1 MSETVKRDVK
11 NTVFIDLFAQD
22 EYRLQ
27 LFQTLHPEMTD
38 VTADELQIITLK
50 PVITNHQYN
59 DLAFMVRDKLMVFVE
74 AQSTWSVNILIRILL
89 YLADTIQE
97 YLHDRQM
104 DIHAEKQLPIPK
116 PEFYVIYTGE
126 RKVPEKISL
135 KKDFFR
141 SDLCPID
148 LEARVFNLE
157 TEDIIGQY
165 IVFCHVMDEQIRKY
179 DRTKEA
185 AVEAIRI
192 CRDRDALKDYL
203 NEREKEVVDI
213 MIALFDQEYAVKQYG
228 NTMKQEGIK
237 QGEKQGVEK
246 GESLLGSLMTK
257 LKEVGRTDDAF
268 RAAEDPAFRQK
279 LYKEFKL
286 A

>member
-126 RKVPEKISL
+126 RDVPKTISL

-148 LEARVFNLE
+148 LEAKVFNLE

-165 IVFCHVMDEQIRKY
+165 IVFCHVMDAQIRKY
-179 DRTKEA
+179 DRAKEA

-192 CRDRDALKDYL
+192 CRDRNVLKDYL

-228 NTMKQEGIK
+228 NTMKQEGMA
-237 QGEKQGVEK
+237 QGMAQG
-246 GESLLGSLMTK
+246 MTK
-257 LKEVGRTDDAF
+257 VTQLMAKLFSLGKAEELEK
-268 RAAEDPAFRQK
+268 AAKDPEYLQK
-279 LYKEFKL
+279 LLKDYGL
-286 A
+286 AEG